1 MHSLAKMKL
10 IQTVQG
16 VYGSMAFCDDGHVKI
31 LFWKFNKSSSVR

>member
-16 VYGSMAFCDDGHVKI
+16 VYGSMAFCDDGHVKT
-31 LFWKFNKSSSVR
+31 FWKFDKSSSVR